1 MSKHLFHPQLLVTR
15 PDGGRADNVKV
26 KVEVSV
32 GWSRT
37 LFNKDLIVRNGRA
50 KIDLPE
56 IPFDAKELRFSVSLF
71 HLSCYTRKGRL
82 K

>member
-1 MSKHLFHPQLLVTR
+1 MFYICVSKNLLYLQLLVTR

-32 GWSRT
+32 GYSRT
-37 LFNKDLIVRNGRA
+37 LFKKDLVVKNGRA

-56 IPFDAKELRFSVSLF
+56 IPFDAKELRFTVSLF
-71 HLSCYTRKGRL
+71 YLYVA
-82 K
+82 